1 MEWREEDVVI
11 EEVGGRNLP
20 WAVDIFLY
28 PTNVSGL
35 LHIVVFLVLFC

>member
-20 WAVDIFLY
+20 WAIGMNSIYRFGDYFFNL
-28 PTNVSGL
+28 
-35 LHIVVFLVLFC
+35 